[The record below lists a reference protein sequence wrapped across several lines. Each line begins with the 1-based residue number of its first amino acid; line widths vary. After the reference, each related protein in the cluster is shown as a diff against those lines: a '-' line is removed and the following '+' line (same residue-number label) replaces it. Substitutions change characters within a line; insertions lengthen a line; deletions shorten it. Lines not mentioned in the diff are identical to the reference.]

1 MKKVVCITGGMGSG
15 KSTVARILLEAGF
28 AVYNSDTRAKELM
41 LEEPIRGQIEQLFGL
56 SAYLKNESLNRQF
69 LADEIFTHPGKK
81 SALEAIVHPAVRSDF
96 ERWFKQAKGAVVF
109 KESALTLEI
118 GDASC
123 TTIFLVDCPVN
134 VRFKRIK
141 QRNPEWSNQ
150 EIQARLDHQ
159 LTDVQRRSSEA
170 IRIDNSGSLE
180 ALKESLHH
188 ALAKCI

>member
-41 LEEPIRGQIEQLFGL
+41 LEEPVRGQIEQLFGL